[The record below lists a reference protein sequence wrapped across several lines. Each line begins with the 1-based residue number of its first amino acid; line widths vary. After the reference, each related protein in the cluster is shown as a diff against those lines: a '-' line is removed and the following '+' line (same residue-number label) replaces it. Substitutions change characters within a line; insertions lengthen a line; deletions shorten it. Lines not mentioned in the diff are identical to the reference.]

1 MPIKDKTKSA
11 LAHHEAAQNLAV
23 HALTFL
29 ASDPNHLVRFLEE
42 TGMSP
47 AGLREAAA
55 QKDFAAGILA
65 FILSD
70 EELLLTF
77 ASQQGLEPKHIDAA
91 HELLS
96 PGFDPDANVRRL

>member
-1 MPIKDKTKSA
+1 
-11 LAHHEAAQNLAV
+11 
-23 HALTFL
+23 
-29 ASDPNHLVRFLEE
+29 
-42 TGMSP
+42 MSP

-70 EELLLTF
+70 EELLLAF
-77 ASQQGLEPKHIDAA
+77 ASQQGLEPKHIEAA

-96 PGFDPDANVRRL
+96 PGFDPDAIVRHL